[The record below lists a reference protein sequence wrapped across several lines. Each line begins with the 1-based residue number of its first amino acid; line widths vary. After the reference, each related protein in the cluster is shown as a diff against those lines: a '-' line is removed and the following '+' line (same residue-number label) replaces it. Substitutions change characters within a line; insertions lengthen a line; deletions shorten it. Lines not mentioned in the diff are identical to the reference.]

1 MNQNPE
7 RVGIQDAERLTA
19 LSPESDVRQIKKD
32 TRYTAPFEEFYR
44 RYSSPIKDFIQK
56 QTFGGGV
63 LLFCVITAMILANSD
78 FSDDYAHLLHLPIGI
93 KLSSFVL
100 ETSLQHF
107 INDGLMTLFFLLVGL
122 EIKREILVGE
132 LSSLRK
138 ALLPI
143 VAALGGVIMP
153 ALIYFSLNPTG
164 EATRG
169 WAIPMATDI
178 AFAVA
183 LLFLLGNRIP
193 SSVMT
198 FLLALAIVDDLVA
211 VVIISIFYTE
221 TIVLTNLFAGLG
233 LLGAMWLMNLLG
245 IRKLWA
251 YAIFSFGV
259 WVCFLGSGVHATV
272 AGVLSAF
279 MIPARPKCN
288 PMKFVEDLRFLLA
301 ELASQHNED
310 KWILASKEQTQIVEQ
325 IDKSASA
332 VSSPL
337 SRLEHSI
344 QMPVNLLVVPIFAIA
359 NAGVMIALD
368 QLADAL
374 ANPITLGVLLGLAIG
389 KPLGIFSATWLATT
403 LRFADLPEEATF
415 KHIFGVGILGGIG
428 FTMSIFIA
436 ELAFKAND
444 AAIASVKIG
453 ILFASLLSGII
464 GTLFLLLMSK
474 PSVHN
479 AAEDVPMSSAS

>member
-138 ALLPI
+138 ALLSI

-164 EATRG
+164 VDARG
-169 WAIPMATDI
+169 WAISWQPI
-178 AFAVA
+178 S
-183 LLFLLGNRIP
+183 P
-193 SSVMT
+193 S
-198 FLLALAIVDDLVA
+198 L
-211 VVIISIFYTE
+211 
-221 TIVLTNLFAGLG
+221 
-233 LLGAMWLMNLLG
+233 
-245 IRKLWA
+245 
-251 YAIFSFGV
+251 
-259 WVCFLGSGVHATV
+259 
-272 AGVLSAF
+272 
-279 MIPARPKCN
+279 
-288 PMKFVEDLRFLLA
+288 
-301 ELASQHNED
+301 
-310 KWILASKEQTQIVEQ
+310 
-325 IDKSASA
+325 
-332 VSSPL
+332 
-337 SRLEHSI
+337 
-344 QMPVNLLVVPIFAIA
+344 
-359 NAGVMIALD
+359 
-368 QLADAL
+368 
-374 ANPITLGVLLGLAIG
+374 
-389 KPLGIFSATWLATT
+389 
-403 LRFADLPEEATF
+403 
-415 KHIFGVGILGGIG
+415 
-428 FTMSIFIA
+428 
-436 ELAFKAND
+436 
-444 AAIASVKIG
+444 
-453 ILFASLLSGII
+453 
-464 GTLFLLLMSK
+464 
-474 PSVHN
+474 
-479 AAEDVPMSSAS
+479 